1 MIRMSEVT
9 PIKILEEESNKR
21 GDLFG
26 RLMSDLFLAL
36 GYDDVRLNIHK
47 TGREVDIETTHR
59 TEKRRVVAECK
70 ATKTKT
76 GGDAV
81 NKFVGVLD
89 AEKRKDLKTIGYFIS
104 LSGFKEST
112 IEQEKDAGGERV
124 ILLDGMQV
132 IKELINGRIIV
143 SSEKAMERAGRCAA
157 DKSNK
162 LIPDATFE
170 ILAHEIG

>member
-1 MIRMSEVT
+1 MSKVSS
-9 PIKILEEESNKR
+9 IKILEKENNKR

-36 GYDDVRLNIHK
+36 GYEDVRLNIPK
-47 TGREVDIETTHR
+47 IGREVDVEAIHR

-89 AEKRKDLKTIGYFIS
+89 AEKRKGLKTTGYFIS
-104 LSGFKEST
+104 LSGFKESA
-112 IEQEKDAGGERV
+112 IEQER
-124 ILLDGMQV
+124 
-132 IKELINGRIIV
+132 
-143 SSEKAMERAGRCAA
+143 KARG
-157 DKSNK
+157 K
-162 LIPDATFE
+162 
-170 ILAHEIG
+170 